1 MGQTTTD
8 SPPSDHKTLWDKIK
22 GIRFGMLT
30 HRHPSGL
37 LHSHPMTTQ
46 NKSLDEGEVL
56 YFFVSAQS
64 EMVSSLNKD
73 GMVNISYASPQ
84 DDSYVSVAGVARV
97 THDPTRVQQLWSS
110 GAQTWFPKG
119 PADPDLALLE
129 VRIEH
134 AEFWDV
140 KESKVTQLFK
150 KAKAA
155 LTGSRPQLGEHRSV
169 DMR

>member
-22 GIRFGMLT
+22 GIRFGMLS
-30 HRHPSGL
+30 HRHPSG
-37 LHSHPMTTQ
+37 
-46 NKSLDEGEVL
+46 
-56 YFFVSAQS
+56 FF
-64 EMVSSLNKD
+64 
-73 GMVNISYASPQ
+73 
-84 DDSYVSVAGVARV
+84 DSYVSVAGVARV
-97 THDPTRVQQLWSS
+97 THDPARVQQLWSS

-134 AEFWDV
+134 AEFWDA